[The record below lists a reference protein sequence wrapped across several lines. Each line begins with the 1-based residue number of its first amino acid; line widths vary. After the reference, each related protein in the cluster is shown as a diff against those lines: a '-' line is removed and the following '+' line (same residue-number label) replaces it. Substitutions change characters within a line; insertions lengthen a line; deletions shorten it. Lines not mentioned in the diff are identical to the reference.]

1 MCHRTLKSSDIGVT
15 FDHKKVLLHVVD
27 VDGMM
32 IKKNVGINE
41 VAKDLRNI
49 SLSFLPVLEQKDQ
62 NFFFKIYAWGNTFF
76 KDNEKKIRDK
86 MQKTFRETG

>member
-1 MCHRTLKSSDIGVT
+1 M
-15 FDHKKVLLHVVD
+15 VD
-27 VDGMM
+27 VDGMT

-49 SLSFLPVLEQKDQ
+49 SLSFLHVLEQRDQ

-86 MQKTFRETG
+86 MQKTFRETGE